1 MLLDRHHQLTLL
13 PQVAKKQK
21 KRKVKGPAAQSAFA
35 AQYDQPPPVAP
46 AFLDGAFSMK
56 GEDLDA
62 VDGAGARCRASDS
75 GAFCA
80 DCFFGGR
87 LSVNYR

>member
-1 MLLDRHHQLTLL
+1 MT
-13 PQVAKKQK
+13 
-21 KRKVKGPAAQSAFA
+21 
-35 AQYDQPPPVAP
+35 
-46 AFLDGAFSMK
+46 

-87 LSVNYR
+87 LSVNSRQSILTRHSSIVDFEITLIQVKVFGYQTINPTEKCLG

>member
-1 MLLDRHHQLTLL
+1 MT
-13 PQVAKKQK
+13 
-21 KRKVKGPAAQSAFA
+21 
-35 AQYDQPPPVAP
+35 
-46 AFLDGAFSMK
+46 

-75 GAFCA
+75 SAFCA

-87 LSVNYR
+87 LSVNSRQSISSIVYCSNLDSNLFDI